1 MLPGIGD
8 ADRAP
13 GRTQSLYRKYRPTTF
28 DDDELVG
35 QEHIS
40 RTLRNAIARQ
50 RVAHAYLFC
59 GPRGTGKTSTARLL
73 AKAVNCL
80 NEDPQQRPCNTCTS
94 CTAINN
100 GSATDIVEID
110 AASNRGIDDM
120 RDLRERVNYA
130 PVQLKTKFYIV
141 DEAHQV
147 TKDAFNAFLKT
158 LEEPP
163 PNTTFILAT
172 TDPDKL
178 PETIASRCQRFD
190 FRRIPRDGMVAHM
203 RRVADREGIAIDDDV
218 LEIVARRATG
228 SLRDGLSLIDMLATA
243 AGEQADGRID
253 VALARRM
260 LGMTDDGWEYEL
272 IRALA
277 DRDVTAGLTV
287 IGNVVDAGHD
297 MRSFGRRLLELL
309 RLLMLV
315 RAGADPVESNE
326 TIRELAARFEL
337 PLLLHINRQ
346 FAEVDF
352 KIRNGSFPQLP
363 LELAFV
369 GSLVEQ
375 SGGVALAATPAYVPP
390 VSTQR
395 SAPQEPRSSALT
407 QQRTPTAQ
415 RPVRQESGGS
425 PYEPTDA
432 PSRPPALQPDLSPP
446 VRSALPR
453 ASGGTADDGDMLQ
466 RVAASWER
474 IRTEVKAVDRKV
486 EALLASTDPGSV
498 AGDSLL
504 VIAAYPFHAAKLNDT
519 RVRGIVEDA
528 VERIVGH
535 RLNTSFILRDELP
548 GGPAAVAPGPG
559 QSTPSAWSRPATP
572 SPPVTPTNGVHEDE
586 PPFDDDILPPGDDEF
601 TRNVKTMLNAEE
613 VVDPD
618 EIARI
623 P

>member
-1 MLPGIGD
+1 MLPGLGD

-28 DDDELVG
+28 GDDELVG
-35 QEHIS
+35 QEHIA
-40 RTLRNAIARQ
+40 RTLKNAIARG

-80 NEDPQQRPCNTCTS
+80 EDDPDRRPCNACPS
-94 CTAINN
+94 CVAINN
-100 GSATDIVEID
+100 GSATDVVEID

-130 PVQLKTKFYIV
+130 PVQLRTKFYII

-190 FRRIPRDGMVAHM
+190 FRRIPREDMVAHM
-203 RRVADREGIAIDDDV
+203 RRVADREGIEIDDGV

-228 SLRDGLSLIDMLATA
+228 SLRDGLSLIDMLATS

-277 DRDVTAGLTV
+277 ARDMTAGLAT
-287 IGNVVDAGHD
+287 IGTVVDAGHD
-297 MRSFGRRLLELL
+297 MRSFGRRVLELM

-326 TIRELAARFEL
+326 TIRELAGRFDL
-337 PLLLHINRQ
+337 AQLLHINRQ
-346 FAEVDF
+346 FADVDF
-352 KIRNGSFPQLP
+352 KIRSGSFPQLS

-375 SGGVALAATPAYVPP
+375 HGGAAATAAPAYAPP
-390 VSTQR
+390 ASPQR
-395 SAPQEPRSSALT
+395 SASREWETREQPMRRSSQEDRPAGAEAISGPLET
-407 QQRTPTAQ
+407 PVAQDRQPAPMPEPDRQARPAGSTGDADLFQRIA
-415 RPVRQESGGS
+415 VG
-425 PYEPTDA
+425 
-432 PSRPPALQPDLSPP
+432 
-446 VRSALPR
+446 
-453 ASGGTADDGDMLQ
+453 
-466 RVAASWER
+466 WER
-474 IRTEVKAVDRKV
+474 IRTVVKGADRKV

-498 AGDSLL
+498 DGDTVY
-504 VIAAYPFHAAKLNDT
+504 VIAAYPFHVGKLNDA

-528 VERIVGH
+528 LESVVGR
-535 RLNTSFILRDELP
+535 RLRASFVLRDELP
-548 GGPAAVAPGPG
+548 GVSAAVAPPVG
-559 QSTPSAWSRPATP
+559 QPPSSWSRPP
-572 SPPVTPTNGVHEDE
+572 SPSDEPSGNGVHEDE
-586 PPFDDDILPPGDDEF
+586 PPFDDNVVPPGDDEF
-601 TRNVKTMLNAEE
+601 TRSVKAMLNAED
-613 VVDPD
+613 VTDPD
-618 EIARI
+618 ELARI
-623 P
+623 PSRS

>member
-1 MLPGIGD
+1 MLPGLGD
-8 ADRAP
+8 PDRAP

-40 RTLRNAIARQ
+40 RTLRNAIARG

-80 NEDPQQRPCNTCTS
+80 NDDPEQRPCNECAS

-130 PVQLKTKFYIV
+130 PVQLKTKFYII

-190 FRRIPRDGMVAHM
+190 FRRIPREGMVAHM
-203 RRVADREGIAIDDDV
+203 RRVADREAIAIDDDV

-243 AGEQADGRID
+243 AGEQTDGRID

-277 DRDVTAGLTV
+277 VRDVTAGLTV

-315 RAGADPVESNE
+315 RAGADPVESND
-326 TIRELAARFEL
+326 TIRELAGRFEL
-337 PLLLHINRQ
+337 AQLLHINRQ

-352 KIRNGSFPQLP
+352 KIRSGSFPQLP

-375 SGGVALAATPAYVPP
+375 PGGVTQAAAPTYVPP
-390 VSTQR
+390 AAVSRAEPAPRRDTSPPR
-395 SAPQEPRSSALT
+395 PARPTHGESPHEPSAAS
-407 QQRTPTAQ
+407 AQ
-415 RPVRQESGGS
+415 RPVPQ
-425 PYEPTDA
+425 PDIA
-432 PSRPPALQPDLSPP
+432 PPVPPAPP
-446 VRSALPR
+446 ALPR
-453 ASGGTADDGDMLQ
+453 ASGASAGDGDLLQ
-466 RVAASWER
+466 RIAGSWER
-474 IRTEVKAVDRKV
+474 VRTEVKAVDRKV

-498 AGDSLL
+498 AGDSLF

-519 RVRGIVEDA
+519 RVRAIVEDA
-528 VERIVGH
+528 VERVVGQ
-535 RLNTSFILRDELP
+535 RLNTSFVLRDELP
-548 GGPAAVAPGPG
+548 GAAAVSDQLSGQAP
-559 QSTPSAWSRPATP
+559 PSAWNRTP
-572 SPPVTPTNGVHEDE
+572 STPVTANNGVHEDDV
-586 PPFDDDILPPGDDEF
+586 PFDDDTVPPQDDEF
-601 TRNVKTMLNAEE
+601 TRNVKTLLNAEE
-613 VVDPD
+613 VTDPD